1 MSWGQARSRG
11 GGSSGE
17 DYDEMYDHAVAIVT
31 ETQQASISMV
41 QRRLRWDITALV
53 IEHMER

>member
-1 MSWGQARSRG
+1 
-11 GGSSGE
+11 
-17 DYDEMYDHAVAIVT
+17 MYDHAVAIVT